1 MTELNEDILCK
12 EIYPDEALLIGLLYS
27 NPNLYDEYDESRLT
41 DKHFG
46 NPIWAFYFKIGRFI
60 TKRGGNNLDDITIA
74 NFINEMKIQDRYEKY
89 NRYEA
94 IAELIQEVK
103 NKKDNADMY
112 YKNIKKYNLLRQLR
126 EFLGDKVIT
135 NEGKYNYKLLSA
147 DQIANYWMYKIE
159 EVTMQN
165 NENKFEE
172 QFLLQGLQEEVD
184 NQNTNPETGLPFFK
198 SKLMTRATNGWVN
211 GELFILAGFG
221 GKGKTS
227 FTLNKVICSCII
239 NKEKLVVIA
248 NEEGIN
254 RFRRNLLITII
265 GNFTKEKFARHRINE
280 GKFTD
285 EEYKKLQNAINW
297 AKEITEGNN
306 KLIAFV
312 FMENY
317 VIDDVKKVA
326 KHYIK
331 RGYQKILID
340 TGKPSEGKSGKAR
353 WEIMTEDMKDLY
365 KLCKKNAKGLGIG
378 LWVNVQLADTALKYR
393 FLNEFALGEAKK
405 MKNEASVLWLM
416 RVVWDDELDGGK
428 HQLNCFRYEKDEL
441 GTGYRKVDFTLDRF
455 IENGCKYYLLFTSK
469 NRLGQDNNT
478 GLPCIVYKVNFNR
491 NSWEEIGMCYMVD
504 EHSYS

>member
-1 MTELNEDILCK
+1 MTELNDDVLYS
-12 EIYPDEALLIGLLYS
+12 EIYPDEALLVSLFYE
-27 NPNLYDEYDESRLT
+27 NPKLYDEYDESRLT
-41 DKHFG
+41 EKHFG
-46 NPIWAFYFKIGRFI
+46 NQIWAFYFKIGRFI
-60 TKRGGNNLDDITIA
+60 TKRGGNNLDDITVA
-74 NFINEMKIQDRYEKY
+74 NFVNEMKIQDRYDKY
-89 NRYEA
+89 NRYET
-94 IAELIQEVK
+94 ISELLEEVK
-103 NKKDNADMY
+103 SKKNNLSMY
-112 YKNIKKYNLLRQLR
+112 YDNIKKYNLLRQLR
-126 EFLGDKVIT
+126 EFLGDKVL
-135 NEGKYNYKLLSA
+135 NVDGKYNYKLLST
-147 DQIANYWMYKIE
+147 DQISNYWLYKFE
-159 EVTMQN
+159 EIALQN

-172 QFLLQGLQEEVD
+172 QFLLQGLQDEVD
-184 NQNTNPETGLPFFK
+184 KQNTNPETGLPFFK

-211 GELFILAGFG
+211 GELYIFGGFG

-248 NEEGIN
+248 NEESID

-280 GKFTD
+280 GKFNQ

-297 AKEITEGNN
+297 AKEITGGNN

-312 FMENY
+312 YMENY
-317 VIDDVKKVA
+317 IIEDVKKAA
-326 KHYIK
+326 KHYVK
-331 RGYQKILID
+331 LGYKKFIVD

-393 FLNEFALGEAKK
+393 YLNEYALGEAKK
-405 MKNEASVLWLM
+405 MKNEASVLWLI
-416 RVVWDDELDGGK
+416 RPVWDDELEQGK
-428 HQLNCFRYEKDEL
+428 KELNCFKYEKDEL
-441 GTGYRKVDFTLDRF
+441 GDGYRKVEFTLDRF
-455 IENGCKYYLLFTSK
+455 LESGYKYYLLFTPK

-491 NSWEEIGMCYMVD
+491 NSWEEIGLTFLAD
-504 EHSYS
+504 DHSY